1 MDELILKQI
10 SDEIEAKFDCK
21 VIDIRFAQLISLCV
35 NFKIKFNEDFI
46 YKPFEGLPSP
56 DMICFSEK
64 TASFYKRVDL
74 FDCVKNKLGSS
85 LN

>member
-1 MDELILKQI
+1 MNEIILKQI
-10 SDEIEAKFDCK
+10 SAEIEQKFNCK
-21 VIDIRFAQLISLCV
+21 VVDIRFAQLISLCV
-35 NFKIKFNEDFI
+35 NFKIQFDEDFL

-56 DMICFSEK
+56 DMIFFSDK

-74 FDCVKNKLGSS
+74 FDCVKNKLGAS